1 MSRPAPAAPATADLE
16 TRQRLLHVAAERF
29 ADRGVDD
36 VSIREI
42 CAAAGANV
50 AAVNYYFRDKA
61 GLYREVVEYA
71 IALMQETTDLTQRA
85 GDGGSAEARI
95 RAFVRVFITRLS
107 GSGRHPWIHRLMAR
121 EFEHPTGTLDLVMS
135 RVVEPRMRY
144 LMSLAAELMGLS
156 PDDPRVRR
164 SAVSLQ
170 SQCVAVVR
178 HVPVDVAR
186 RWGLG
191 DLDDAIE
198 HIATFSIGGMRALAA
213 ASAGG
218 GRRARA
224 ARPDGPRRRSPR

>member
-1 MSRPAPAAPATADLE
+1 MHAAAPAAADRE
-16 TRQRLLHVAAERF
+16 TRERLLLVAAERF

-42 CAAAGANV
+42 CAAADANV

-85 GDGGSAEARI
+85 GDGASAEERI
-95 RAFVRVFITRLS
+95 RAFVRVFVTRLS

-144 LMSLAAELMGLS
+144 LMSLAAELMGL
-156 PDDPRVRR
+156 PEDDPRVRR

-178 HVPVDVAR
+178 HVPADVAK

-191 DLDDAIE
+191 DLDDTIE

-213 ASAGG
+213 APQGTVRPPARR
-218 GRRARA
+218 GRS
-224 ARPDGPRRRSPR
+224 SPNPSGRGSV

>member
-1 MSRPAPAAPATADLE
+1 MRVAAPSADLE
-16 TRQRLLHVAAERF
+16 TRERLLQVAAERF

-61 GLYREVVEYA
+61 GLYREVVEHA

-85 GDGGSAEARI
+85 GDGGSAEDRI
-95 RAFVRVFITRLS
+95 RAFVRVFVTRLS

-121 EFEHPTGTLDLVMS
+121 EFEHPTGTLELVMS

-144 LMSLAAELMGLS
+144 LMSLAAELMGL
-156 PDDPRVRR
+156 PEDDPRVRR

-178 HVPVDVAR
+178 HVPADVAK

-191 DLDDAIE
+191 DLDQTIE
-198 HIATFSIGGMRALAA
+198 YIATFSIGGMRALAA
-213 ASAGG
+213 VGPARRGSPASRQRGRGAG
-218 GRRARA
+218 
-224 ARPDGPRRRSPR
+224 PS

>member
-1 MSRPAPAAPATADLE
+1 MKKTSLIALLLLSGCAVPESRESD
-16 TRQRLLHVAAERF
+16 
-29 ADRGVDD
+29 
-36 VSIREI
+36 
-42 CAAAGANV
+42 
-50 AAVNYYFRDKA
+50 
-61 GLYREVVEYA
+61 A

-85 GDGGSAEARI
+85 GDGASAEERL
-95 RAFVRVFITRLS
+95 RAFVRVFVTRLS

-144 LMSLAAELMGLS
+144 LMSLAAELMGL
-156 PDDPRVRR
+156 PEDDPRVRR

-178 HVPVDVAR
+178 HVPADVAK

-198 HIATFSIGGMRALAA
+198 HVATFSIGGMRALAA
-213 ASAGG
+213 APATAGVKAQAV
-218 GRRARA
+218 RQRARGS
-224 ARPDGPRRRSPR
+224 GPS

>member
-1 MSRPAPAAPATADLE
+1 MRVAAPAATDRE
-16 TRQRLLHVAAERF
+16 TRDRLLQVAAERF
-29 ADRGVDD
+29 ADRGADA

-71 IALMQETTDLTQRA
+71 IALMRETTDLTQRA
-85 GDGGSAEARI
+85 GDGASAEDRI
-95 RAFVRVFITRLS
+95 RAFVRVFVTRLS
-107 GSGRHPWIHRLMAR
+107 GNGRHTWIHRLMAR
-121 EFEHPTGTLDLVMS
+121 EFERPTGTMDLVMS

-144 LMSLAAELMGLS
+144 LMSLAAELMAL
-156 PDDPRVRR
+156 PEDDPRVRR

-178 HVPVDVAR
+178 HVPADVAK

-198 HIATFSIGGMRALAA
+198 HIATFSIGGMRALASA
-213 ASAGG
+213 PAGRAKAAGG
-218 GRRARA
+218 SRQA
-224 ARPDGPRRRSPR
+224 AAPRRVAR

>member
-1 MSRPAPAAPATADLE
+1 MRLAAPAADRE
-16 TRQRLLHVAAERF
+16 TRERLLLVAAERF
-29 ADRGVDD
+29 AERGVDD
-36 VSIREI
+36 ESVREI
-42 CAAAGANV
+42 SAAAGAHV
-50 AAVNYYFRDKA
+50 AAVNYDCRDKA

-85 GDGGSAEARI
+85 GDGATAEERL
-95 RAFVRVFITRLS
+95 RAFVRVFVTRLS

-178 HVPVDVAR
+178 HVPAEVAK
-186 RWGLG
+186 RWGMG
-191 DLDDAIE
+191 DLDETIE
-198 HIATFSIGGMRALAA
+198 HIATFSIGGMRALGAA
-213 ASAGG
+213 P
-218 GRRARA
+218 A
-224 ARPDGPRRRSPR
+224 ARPKRASR

>member
-1 MSRPAPAAPATADLE
+1 MATAHEPAAPASDLE
-16 TRQRLLHVAAERF
+16 TRERLLQAAATLF

-61 GLYREVVEYA
+61 GLYRQVVEYA
-71 IALMQETTDLTQRA
+71 ITLMQETTDLTQRA
-85 GDGGSAEARI
+85 GDGASVEERI
-95 RAFVRVFITRLS
+95 RAFVRVFVTRLS
-107 GSGRHPWIHRLMAR
+107 GDGRHPWIHRLMTR
-121 EFEHPTGTLDLVMS
+121 EFEHPTGALDLVMS
-135 RVVEPRMRY
+135 RVVEPRMHY
-144 LMSLAAELMGLS
+144 LMTLAAELMGLAV
-156 PDDPRVRR
+156 DDPRVRR

-178 HVPVDVAR
+178 HVPRDVAR

-198 HIATFSIGGMRALAA
+198 HIATFSMGGMRAVAATPIKRLA
-213 ASAGG
+213 S
-218 GRRARA
+218 RERLTV
-224 ARPDGPRRRSPR
+224 RRSSR

>member
-1 MSRPAPAAPATADLE
+1 MRVAAPAAADRE
-16 TRQRLLHVAAERF
+16 TRDRLLQVAAERF
-29 ADRGVDD
+29 ADRGVDA

-85 GDGGSAEARI
+85 GDGASAEDRI
-95 RAFVRVFITRLS
+95 RAFVRVFVTRLS
-107 GSGRHPWIHRLMAR
+107 GDGRHPWIHRLMAR

-144 LMSLAAELMGLS
+144 LMSLAAELMGL
-156 PDDPRVRR
+156 PEDDPRVRR

-178 HVPVDVAR
+178 HVPPDVAK

-213 ASAGG
+213 TPPGAPASPA
-218 GRRARA
+218 
-224 ARPDGPRRRSPR
+224 RRRSAPDASSRGAR

>member
-1 MSRPAPAAPATADLE
+1 MHAAAPAAADRE
-16 TRQRLLHVAAERF
+16 TRERLLLVAAERF

-85 GDGGSAEARI
+85 GDGASAEERI
-95 RAFVRVFITRLS
+95 RAFVRVFVTRLS

-121 EFEHPTGTLDLVMS
+121 EFEHPTGTLELVMS
-135 RVVEPRMRY
+135 RVVEPRMRD
-144 LMSLAAELMGLS
+144 LMSLAAELMGL
-156 PDDPRVRR
+156 PEDDPRVRR

-178 HVPVDVAR
+178 HVPADVAK

-198 HIATFSIGGMRALAA
+198 HVATFSIGGMRALAA
-213 ASAGG
+213 APATAGVKAQAV
-218 GRRARA
+218 RQRARGS
-224 ARPDGPRRRSPR
+224 GPS

>member
-1 MSRPAPAAPATADLE
+1 MIRPRPAAAAVDLE
-16 TRQRLLHVAAERF
+16 TRERLLLVAAERF
-29 ADRGVDD
+29 AERGVDA

-85 GDGGSAEARI
+85 GDGASAEARI
-95 RAFVRVFITRLS
+95 HAFVRVFVTRLK
-107 GSGRHPWIHRLMAR
+107 GDGRHPWIHRLMAR
-121 EFEHPTGTLDLVMS
+121 EFEHPTGTLELVMS

-144 LMSLAAELMGLS
+144 LMSLAAELMGL
-156 PDDPRVRR
+156 PEDDPRVRR

-178 HVPVDVAR
+178 HVPADVAK
-186 RWGLG
+186 RWGMG
-191 DLDDAIE
+191 DLDETID

-213 ASAGG
+213 SG
-218 GRRARA
+218 GRPKPVARPARA
-224 ARPDGPRRRSPR
+224 GAPTRRSPR

>member
-1 MSRPAPAAPATADLE
+1 MRLAAPAADRE
-16 TRQRLLHVAAERF
+16 TRERLLLVAAERF
-29 ADRGVDD
+29 AERGVDD

-85 GDGGSAEARI
+85 GDGATAEERL
-95 RAFVRVFITRLS
+95 RAFVRVFVTRLS

-156 PDDPRVRR
+156 ADDPRVRR

-178 HVPVDVAR
+178 HVPAEVAK
-186 RWGLG
+186 RWGMG
-191 DLDDAIE
+191 DLDETIE

-213 ASAGG
+213 TPAVRTKRAS
-218 GRRARA
+218 R
-224 ARPDGPRRRSPR
+224 

>member
-1 MSRPAPAAPATADLE
+1 MRVAAPAAADRE
-16 TRQRLLHVAAERF
+16 TRERLLLVAAERF

-61 GLYREVVEYA
+61 GLYREVIEYA

-85 GDGGSAEARI
+85 GDGASVDDRI
-95 RAFVRVFITRLS
+95 RAFVRVFVTRLA
-107 GSGRHPWIHRLMAR
+107 GDGRHPWIHRLMAR
-121 EFEHPTGTLDLVMS
+121 EFEHPTGALDLVMS

-144 LMSLAAELMGLS
+144 LMSLAAELMGL
-156 PDDPRVRR
+156 PDTDPRVRR

-178 HVPVDVAR
+178 HVPPDVAK

-191 DLDDAIE
+191 DRDDAIE

-213 ASAGG
+213 APAVRSKSTGGSRATSALRRV
-218 GRRARA
+218 GR
-224 ARPDGPRRRSPR
+224 